1 MVLFLLLIV
10 YLKVKE
16 ILLNNL
22 TFILNHKKYFIILNI
37 NTKKKKKSLQD
48 QVHIRLSYAIQKAK
62 AQASVINM
70 FP

>member
-22 TFILNHKKYFIILNI
+22 TFILNHKKYFIFLNI
-37 NTKKKKKSLQD
+37 NTKKKKSLQD

-70 FP
+70 FR